1 MAAERERAA
10 CTSAVADAAPS
21 TRPADSSDSS
31 PRRADETEPSERS
44 SRPFT
49 VQVQGR
55 FAFAIRPPYLLA
67 KKACKLRLGAY
78 ARGAIG
84 AFGGW
89 QVFDDEESNALDRS
103 QEGKEIEAVLKTY
116 FGAKINQLQ
125 QQVQA

>member
-1 MAAERERAA
+1 
-10 CTSAVADAAPS
+10 
-21 TRPADSSDSS
+21 
-31 PRRADETEPSERS
+31 
-44 SRPFT
+44 
-49 VQVQGR
+49 
-55 FAFAIRPPYLLA
+55 
-67 KKACKLRLGAY
+67 LGAY

-125 QQVQA
+125 QQVQAKTNPHPYPHPHARTHHQHP